1 MYLFD
6 MIMSIILMLM
16 MMICVLISVAYLTLF
31 ERKILGYIQ
40 LRKGP
45 NKVGFYGL
53 FQPFADAIKLFTKE
67 QIYPVNSNYW
77 VYYISPIMGLFVP
90 LFIWL
95 VIPYKFGYLM
105 MNLGILLTLCLLSI
119 GVYSVMIA
127 GWSSNSNYSLLGGLR
142 AIAQTI
148 SYEVSLSLFLLC
160 FLIYIESFNLLSF
173 YYYQSNIWFI
183 FMFIPLSMIWFV
195 IMLAETHRSPFD
207 FAEGESELV
216 SGFNVEYGSG
226 GFALI
231 FLGEYASILFM
242 SFMFTL
248 IFLGD
253 NFMNLLFFLKSG
265 FISYMFIWARGT
277 LPRYRYDKLM
287 YLAWKS
293 YLPISL
299 NFMILYLGFKILMF

>member
-1 MYLFD
+1 MFLYDYLL
-6 MIMSIILMLM
+6 MSLLMVFML
-16 MMICVLISVAYLTLF
+16 ICVLISVAYLTLF

-45 NKVGFYGL
+45 NKVGFIGIL
-53 FQPFADAIKLFTKE
+53 QPFSDAIKLFTKE
-67 QIYPVNSNYW
+67 QIYPISSNYIS
-77 VYYISPIMGLFVP
+77 YYISPIMSLF
-90 LFIWL
+90 LSLMIWL
-95 VIPYKFGYLM
+95 IIPYKTGYFM
-105 MNLGILLTLCLLSI
+105 MNLGVLLMLCCLSV

-148 SYEVSLSLFLLC
+148 SYEVSLCLFLMSYL
-160 FLIYIESFNLLSF
+160 FFIEGFNLINF
-173 YYYQSNIWFI
+173 YLYQNYIWFLVI
-183 FMFIPLSMIWFV
+183 FLPLSMIWFI
-195 IMLAETHRSPFD
+195 IMLAETHRAPFD

-216 SGFNVEYGSG
+216 SGFNVEYSAG
-226 GFALI
+226 GFALL
-231 FLGEYASILFM
+231 FLGEYSSILFM
-242 SFMFTL
+242 SFLFVL

-253 NFMNLLFFLKSG
+253 IYLYMMFYLKMG
-265 FISYMFIWARGT
+265 FIAYMFIWVRGT

-299 NFMILYLGFKILMF
+299 NFLIFYLGLKMLMF